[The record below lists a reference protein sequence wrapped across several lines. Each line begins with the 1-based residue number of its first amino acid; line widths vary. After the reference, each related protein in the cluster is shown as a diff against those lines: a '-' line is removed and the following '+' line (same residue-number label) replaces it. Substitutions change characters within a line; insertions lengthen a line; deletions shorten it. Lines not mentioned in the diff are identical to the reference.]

1 MDNLIESLMRMLG
14 SRRGMRGLRADPN
27 AFDPAAIASP
37 LASPVLGAARDAA
50 NAGANIAAA
59 APQLATGGGLR
70 IPQNMTPTPR
80 GGAGQQQARPS
91 TPNMTGAVQD
101 ALKSVQ
107 PTVPSGAEDP
117 NSTTAPSVADQI
129 RQYMWEERQKTKN
142 SKEAVDRG
150 NLTSRLNFGI
160 GMGQIKK

>member
-1 MDNLIESLMRMLG
+1 MDEMIASIMRMLG

-37 LASPVLGAARDAA
+37 LASPILGAARDAA
-50 NAGANIAAA
+50 NAGATIGAA

-70 IPQNMTPTPR
+70 IPQNMTPTSR

-101 ALKSVQ
+101 TLKAVQ

-129 RQYMWEERQKTKN
+129 RQYMWEEKQKN
-142 SKEAVDRG
+142 LASKQSKDMSLWAG
-150 NLTSRLNFGI
+150 NR
-160 GMGQIKK
+160 GMGTVHAQIKK